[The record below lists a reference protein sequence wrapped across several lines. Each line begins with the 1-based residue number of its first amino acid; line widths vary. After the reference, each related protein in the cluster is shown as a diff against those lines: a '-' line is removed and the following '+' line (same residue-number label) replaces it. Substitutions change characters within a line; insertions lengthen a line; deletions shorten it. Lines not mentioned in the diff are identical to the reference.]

1 MKFTGRT
8 LYVSGT
14 VTTEDI
20 ESGVQP
26 INKGLI
32 PIWENERPNYGYLVK
47 FVSSF
52 PAVSATDDQ
61 NAPFILTTY
70 SRRDILA
77 LRNGGSPAGNQV
89 LQILGISTGISPA
102 GNDRV
107 LATFSPNATIQSN
120 KGIVKRDAL
129 VAQSL
134 SIGIDE
140 PRKAVSYYI
149 EMDEYILDDDEYAL
163 AMLGESDQ
171 NVGNFEVRLS

>member
-14 VTTEDI
+14 VTTADI
-20 ESGVQP
+20 ESDEQP
-26 INKGLI
+26 VNKGLI
-32 PIWENERPNYGYLVK
+32 PIWENERPNHGYLIK

-52 PAVSATDDQ
+52 PAASTTDDHS
-61 NAPFILTTY
+61 APFILTTY

-77 LRNGGSPAGNQV
+77 LRNGGVPASNQV
-89 LQILGISTGISPA
+89 LQILGISAGISPA
-102 GNDRV
+102 SNDRV
-107 LATFSPNATIQSN
+107 LASFSPQATIQSN

-140 PRKAVSYYI
+140 PRKSVSYYI
-149 EMDEYILDDDEYAL
+149 EMDEYLLDDNEYAL
-163 AMLGESDQ
+163 AMLGESEQ
-171 NVGNFEVRLS
+171 NVGNFEVRKA

>member
-14 VTTEDI
+14 VTTADI
-20 ESGVQP
+20 ESGAQP
-26 INKGLI
+26 INSGLVS
-32 PIWENERPNYGYLVK
+32 IWENERNNYGYLVK

-52 PAVSATDDQ
+52 PAVSASDDQ
-61 NAPFILTTY
+61 NAPFILTSY
-70 SRRDILA
+70 SKRDLHA
-77 LRNGGSPAGNQV
+77 LRNGGAPGGNQV
-89 LQILGISTGISPA
+89 LQILGVQDGISPA

-107 LATFSPNATIQSN
+107 LATFNPQSTVQSN

-129 VAQSL
+129 VCQSL
-134 SIGIDE
+134 SIGIDD
-140 PRKAVSYYI
+140 PRQAVSYYI
-149 EMDEYILDDDEYAL
+149 ELDEYLLDDDEYAL

>member
-1 MKFTGRT
+1 MKFTGKT
-8 LYVSGT
+8 LYVSGQ
-14 VTTEDI
+14 VTTADI
-20 ESGVQP
+20 ESGSQP
-26 INKGLI
+26 VNKGLI
-32 PIWENERPNYGYLVK
+32 PIWENERPNYGYLIR

-52 PAVSATDDQ
+52 PSASSTDDA
-61 NAPFILTTY
+61 NGSFIVTTY

-77 LRNGGSPAGNQV
+77 LKNAGAPGGNQV
-89 LQILGISTGISPA
+89 LQILGVSAGIPPA
-102 GNDRV
+102 SNDRV
-107 LATFSPNATIQSN
+107 IASYLASAQIGRDR
-120 KGIVKRDAL
+120 GIIKRDAL

-140 PRKAVSYYI
+140 PRTSVSYYI